1 MVAHRLRAHGI
12 EPSSVEWDSWRRP
25 DGSWTV
31 AARFVAKKD
40 GTAGIGEEPPA
51 LWTFSP
57 ARKSLQNANRW
68 AQQLSELEPLDGLV
82 PARRLTA
89 VSDRPFDFE
98 TDAEA
103 AARHS
108 NGPHSGPHTGPHAV
122 PSAGKDADG
131 LLDMLRSRRG
141 QRLGVDEDADDAL
154 ALLLTHGVPAA
165 HPRPSEVQP
174 EPEPQEAAPAD
185 AGAEPDAPAALADP
199 LTRRRD
205 ARPSMLSRLSLIPL
219 HKEEDDNDVLK
230 LHDGV
235 STETREVTIVA
246 SPARP
251 AGQGTPPAAAQ
262 QDVVQTE
269 NTGQAGKTAH
279 TGASFGLEELLG
291 GRNPRRANDDSAPA
305 TRTERDADVPE
316 RQPSKP
322 KRSSIPS
329 WDEIVFGTRGD

>member
-1 MVAHRLRAHGI
+1 
-12 EPSSVEWDSWRRP
+12 
-25 DGSWTV
+25 
-31 AARFVAKKD
+31 
-40 GTAGIGEEPPA
+40 
-51 LWTFSP
+51 
-57 ARKSLQNANRW
+57 
-68 AQQLSELEPLDGLV
+68 
-82 PARRLTA
+82 
-89 VSDRPFDFE
+89 
-98 TDAEA
+98 
-103 AARHS
+103 
-108 NGPHSGPHTGPHAV
+108 
-122 PSAGKDADG
+122 
-131 LLDMLRSRRG
+131 
-141 QRLGVDEDADDAL
+141 
-154 ALLLTHGVPAA
+154 
-165 HPRPSEVQP
+165 
-174 EPEPQEAAPAD
+174 
-185 AGAEPDAPAALADP
+185 
-199 LTRRRD
+199 
-205 ARPSMLSRLSLIPL
+205 MLSRLSLIPL